1 MAAIIASAHLEWT
14 TFTMAS
20 GDLGMQTA
28 DFIVIGAGIAGI
40 SAAAELAAD
49 ATVIVVEMEPQPG
62 YHASGRSAAYFAA
75 AYGKKIIRDITAC
88 CESFLRKPPEGFTE
102 VDLFRPRDCM
112 FFGREG
118 QKEKLLAMQQDNPRL
133 QWLDSRAVCERVPV
147 LSPDY
152 IHGAMWDQKGGDLDV
167 DALLQA
173 FLRLFR
179 RRGGKIFTSHPVSSL
194 ERSGALWTVTA
205 GSQRFQAPIVVNA
218 AGAWVERVAGM
229 AGLESLGIE
238 PLRRTALTID
248 APAGQE
254 IGDWPE
260 MVDAD
265 EDFYFKPD
273 AGQIMISPADET
285 PSRPCDAQAE
295 ELDVAMGVHRFE
307 QATGLDIQ
315 RVNHSW
321 AGLRTFAPDRVFVA
335 GFDPRAEGFFW
346 LAGQGGYGV
355 QSSAAMARLTRFL
368 LTGAV
373 PEEEFSRVLE
383 YVTEVAPDRLM
394 NV

>member
-1 MAAIIASAHLEWT
+1 
-14 TFTMAS
+14 
-20 GDLGMQTA
+20 
-28 DFIVIGAGIAGI
+28 
-40 SAAAELAAD
+40 
-49 ATVIVVEMEPQPG
+49 
-62 YHASGRSAAYFAA
+62 
-75 AYGKKIIRDITAC
+75 
-88 CESFLRKPPEGFTE
+88 
-102 VDLFRPRDCM
+102 
-112 FFGREG
+112 
-118 QKEKLLAMQQDNPRL
+118 
-133 QWLDSRAVCERVPV
+133 
-147 LSPDY
+147 
-152 IHGAMWDQKGGDLDV
+152 
-167 DALLQA
+167 
-173 FLRLFR
+173 
-179 RRGGKIFTSHPVSSL
+179 
-194 ERSGALWTVTA
+194 LWTVTA

-229 AGLESLGIE
+229 AGLETLGIE

-248 APAGQE
+248 APAGLE
-254 IGDWPE
+254 IGGWPE

-295 ELDVAMGVHRFE
+295 DFDVAMGVHRFE

-373 PEEEFSRVLE
+373 PEGEFSRVLE
-383 YVTEVAPDRLM
+383 YVTEVAPDRLI